1 MISIFIVYYF
11 IILLGYNIIDTLN
24 ALENSTYL
32 TYGNRLLVMTLS
44 FDLTHSDAVD
54 LIVNEYVNMCEGGF
68 DVTVIFYIT
77 QKWSDELYTMTKR
90 RAFCYRTSNSI
101 DILFSFHEA
110 GIGTSLAAEH
120 RKDLFKY
127 LPQFDIFL
135 YHEDDMIFRYRK

>member
-1 MISIFIVYYF
+1 MIFCYSIVLTALF
-11 IILLGYNIIDTLN
+11 LLVAITRIS
-24 ALENSTYL
+24 ALGNTTSYL

-77 QKWSDELYTMTKR
+77 QKWSDELYTMTR
-90 RAFCYRTSNSI
+90 RKAFCYRANDSI
-101 DILFSFHEA
+101 NITFSFHEA

-120 RKDLFKY
+120 RKDLSKL
-127 LPQFDIFL
+127 LPNYDIFL
-135 YHEDDMIFRYRK
+135 YHEDDMIFRLN